1 MEGPRQALVEAAGMG
16 LWRLQHL
23 LLCACAPLCAA
34 RVSSIVIVPVV
45 RRPLALVLIVL
56 APLLGILG
64 REQEYQVISHH
75 SRLSLRSSHGPPST
89 HEPFDRKQSALD
101 ISVELMS
108 HKQSGNAGVV
118 SWLSFAD
125 VVAPAPTWI
134 SIWHPWPW
142 CQSRTQ
148 LSQVSFLY

>member
-45 RRPLALVLIVL
+45 RRPLALILIVL

-64 REQEYQVISHH
+64 REQEYQVISPPLQTVP
-75 SRLSLRSSHGPPST
+75 SLLSWPTLH
-89 HEPFDRKQSALD
+89 HEPSDRKQSALEV
-101 ISVELMS
+101 SAELMS
-108 HKQSGNAGVV
+108 HKQSGNAGMV
-118 SWLSFAD
+118 SWLIGC
-125 VVAPAPTWI
+125 PLQMW
-134 SIWHPWPW
+134 WP
-142 CQSRTQ
+142 QHQ
-148 LSQVSFLY
+148 LGLAFGTPGHGAKAGLS